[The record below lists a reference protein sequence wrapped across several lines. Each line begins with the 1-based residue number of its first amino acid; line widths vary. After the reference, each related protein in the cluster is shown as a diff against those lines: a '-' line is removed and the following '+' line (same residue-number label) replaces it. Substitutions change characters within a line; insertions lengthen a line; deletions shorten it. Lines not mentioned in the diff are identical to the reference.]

1 MATLEQF
8 RKIIDPRPFRPL
20 AVNTAGGKTF
30 VVRHPEN
37 ISCSIDGRELV
48 VHNDN
53 GMHLVDM
60 ALVDVFEAAPSSPD
74 KLRKGKGAKK

>member
-8 RKIIDPRPFRPL
+8 RTMIEPRPFKPL
-20 AVNTAGGKTF
+20 AINTAGGKTF

-37 ISCSIDGRELV
+37 VSCSVDGRELV
-48 VHNDN
+48 VHDEN

-60 ALVDVFEAAPSSPD
+60 QLIDVFEAPSPQD
-74 KLRKGKGAKK
+74 KPRKGKGAKK